1 MGRSLVTEDSP
12 RLRLSILGIVA
23 LALFAT
29 LFARLW
35 FLQVVG
41 SPEYQLQAETLNT
54 REISIEAPRGRIL
67 DAKGRVVVDNR
78 VVTVVTLDRKE
89 LEESDDRDGTLLR
102 LAQELTKAGI
112 PTKVSDLEARLVDKR
127 FSPIE
132 PVPVATD
139 IDESLEIYLTERRD
153 QFPGV
158 HVERETVRVYPY
170 GSLAA
175 HVLGYVGK
183 INEQELEERM
193 GTKDDPIENPKPYR
207 EDSIIGKT
215 GVEYTFEEELRGTPG
230 VREVEVDARGEILR
244 TYDYTPPVP
253 GNDIQLT
260 IDLDVQAVVEQELAR
275 GVESTRR
282 RPARDGVPT
291 TAPAASAV
299 VLDATNG
306 SVVALASYPSYS
318 PEEFVGGIT
327 TQRYEELKAQNDPF
341 TNRAIAGQY
350 APGST
355 FKLVTSY
362 AGLHTGH
369 LAPNTVWNAGKS
381 YTVQGCSGNSDTC
394 TRSQPGRGNGPI
406 TIQQAITDSSDT
418 FYYRLADEFWIH
430 RDVYGETPIQD
441 AAREFGL
448 GSPTG
453 ISLPYEKGGV
463 LPTPER
469 RAQLHAEN
477 PEAFPEGKWRS
488 GDNVQI
494 SIGQGEVLVTPLQ
507 LTNAYATF
515 ANGGRLHQPNIV
527 SRVLAPESDPA
538 DPEVV
543 RTIEPRVAKQVD
555 LPPAIYDV
563 MMRGFDGV
571 TKSGT
576 AAGAFEGFDQ
586 SLWQVGGK
594 TGTAQVQKKADT
606 ALFVGFGPVS
616 APKYVASVI
625 IEEGGFGASAA
636 APVVRAIL
644 EPLAGARPLMPV
656 LTLEEAALAPPPEE
670 DAEQQQ
676 QVDTSGVFD

>member
-1 MGRSLVTEDSP
+1 MTEEP
-12 RLRLSILGIVA
+12 ARLRLSILGVVA

-54 REISIEAPRGRIL
+54 RKISIEAPRGRIL
-67 DAKGRVVVDNR
+67 DAKGRVIVDNR

-89 LEESDDRDGTLLR
+89 LEQSDDRDGTLLR
-102 LAQELTKAGI
+102 LARELTKAGI

-170 GSLAA
+170 GALAS

-183 INEQELEERM
+183 INQEELEQRM
-193 GTKDDPIENPKPYR
+193 GTKDDPIDNPKPYR

-260 IDLDVQAVVEQELAR
+260 IDLDVQAVVEAELAR
-275 GVESTRR
+275 GVEATRR

-299 VLDATNG
+299 VLDATDG
-306 SVVALASYPSYS
+306 SVVAMASYPSYS

-362 AGLHTGH
+362 AGLHTG
-369 LAPNTVWNAGKS
+369 LITPNTTYNAGAS
-381 YTVQGCSGNSDTC
+381 YHVQGCRGDSC
-394 TRSQPGRGNGPI
+394 VFKQPGGGNGPI
-406 TIQQAITDSSDT
+406 NVQRAITVSSDT
-418 FYYRLADEFWIH
+418 FYYWMADNFWLN
-430 RDVYGETPIQD
+430 RDVYGDTPMQD

-448 GSPTG
+448 GAPTG
-453 ISLPYEKGGV
+453 ISLPYEKAGV

-477 PEAFPEGKWRS
+477 PEAFPEGQWRA
-488 GDNVQI
+488 GDNVLV

-527 SRVLAPESDPA
+527 SRVLAPGSDPA
-538 DPEVV
+538 NPEVV

-555 LPPAIYDV
+555 LPPHIYDV

-594 TGTAQVQKKADT
+594 TGTAQVKGKADT

-616 APKYVASVI
+616 APKYVATVI
-625 IEEGGFGASAA
+625 IEEGGFGAAAA

-644 EPLAGARPLMPV
+644 EPLAGARPLPPA
-656 LTLEEAALAPPPEE
+656 LTLEELAVAPPPEE
-670 DAEQQQ
+670 DEGQQ

>member
-1 MGRSLVTEDSP
+1 MGRSPVTEDSP
-12 RLRLSILGIVA
+12 RLRLSVLGIVA

-41 SPEYQLQAETLNT
+41 SPEYQLQAELLNT

-67 DAKGRVVVDNR
+67 DAKGRVIVDNR
-78 VVTVVTLDRKE
+78 VSTVVTLDRQE
-89 LEESDDRDGTLLR
+89 LDESDDRDGALLR
-102 LAQELTKAGI
+102 LAQELTQAGT
-112 PTKVSDLEARLVDKR
+112 PTKVSDLEARLVDPR

-139 IDESLEIYLTERRD
+139 IDEELEVFLTERRHE
-153 QFPGV
+153 FPGV
-158 HVERETVRVYPY
+158 AVERETVRVYPY
-170 GSLAA
+170 GPVAS

-183 INEQELEERM
+183 INEEELEQRM
-193 GTKDDPIENPKPYR
+193 GTDDDPIDNPKPYR
-207 EDSIIGKT
+207 EDSNVGKT

-244 TYDYTPPVP
+244 TYEYTPPVP

-260 IDLDVQAVVEQELAR
+260 IDLDVQMLTEQELVE
-275 GVESTRR
+275 GVEATRG

-291 TAPAASAV
+291 VAPAASAV
-299 VLDATNG
+299 VLDATTG
-306 SVVALASYPSYS
+306 GIVAMASYPSYS

-362 AGLHTGH
+362 AGLHTG
-369 LAPNTVWNAGKS
+369 LINPNTYFNAGGS
-381 YTVQGCSGNSDTC
+381 YTVQNCRGESCVFK
-394 TRSQPGRGNGPI
+394 QPGGGNGSI
-406 TIQQAITDSSDT
+406 SIQQAITVSSDT
-418 FYYRLADEFWIH
+418 FYYWMADNFWIN
-430 RDVYGETPIQD
+430 REAYGETPMQD

-448 GSPTG
+448 GAPTG
-453 ISLPYEKGGV
+453 VSLPYEKAGV

-469 RAQLHAEN
+469 RAQLHEEN
-477 PEAFPEGKWRS
+477 PEAFPEGTWRT
-488 GDNVQI
+488 GDNVLV

-507 LTNAYATF
+507 LANAYATF
-515 ANGGRLHQPNIV
+515 ANGGSLHQPNIV
-527 SRVLAPESDPA
+527 SRVLAPGSDPA
-538 DPEVV
+538 DPEVI
-543 RTIEPRVAKQVD
+543 RTIEPRVAKQLD
-555 LPPAIYDV
+555 FPPAIYQP
-563 MMRGFDGV
+563 MMAGFDGV

-594 TGTAQVQKKADT
+594 TGTAQVQNKADT

-616 APKYVASVI
+616 APQYVAAVI
-625 IEEGGFGASAA
+625 IEEGGFGAVAS

-644 EPLAGARPLMPV
+644 EPLAGATELRPA
-656 LTLEEAALAPPPEE
+656 LTLEEAANAPPPPE
-670 DAEQQQ
+670 DEEQQD
-676 QVDTSGVFD
+676 VDTSGVFD